1 LNIDMD
7 LEPYARINPCGFSGL
22 QVAQLRDLVDSVP
35 TLATVEEQLMQALC
49 AQLDE
54 NPVAVTIE
62 AELPNPPLAL
72 RAAPFN

>member
-1 LNIDMD
+1 
-7 LEPYARINPCGFSGL
+7 
-22 QVAQLRDLVDSVP
+22 
-35 TLATVEEQLMQALC
+35 MQALC

-72 RAAPFN
+72 RAVPFN